1 MADKGKDKNREDDQ
15 ESAQALTPEDRIN
28 KLEKDRL
35 ISRIFMGVLLFAVI
49 GLTSTLIYNS
59 TQGPDPLTSENSR
72 RLESIQQEMTQLK
85 TALEAT
91 QTYNDNAQRLEGKLD
106 RIIATIELN
115 NFTVLRKLM
124 VGQEASYQQ
133 FITALQQGMYDI
145 SRMVKG
151 SRTWYEVY
159 KEDLNLVIRDSKER
173 EQQLNKGVTAPLK
186 REIVTDAKQQ

>member
-1 MADKGKDKNREDDQ
+1 
-15 ESAQALTPEDRIN
+15 
-28 KLEKDRL
+28 
-35 ISRIFMGVLLFAVI
+35 
-49 GLTSTLIYNS
+49 
-59 TQGPDPLTSENSR
+59 
-72 RLESIQQEMTQLK
+72 
-85 TALEAT
+85 
-91 QTYNDNAQRLEGKLD
+91 
-106 RIIATIELN
+106 
-115 NFTVLRKLM
+115 M

-186 REIVTDAKQQ
+186 REIVTDAKQ